1 MKKLLSIL
9 LLAVSL
15 VAFNSV
21 FTACDKEDNGEYY
34 AGESEEDFKPNYYTI
49 TSEWDLSAVSGYTD
63 AQKKAIA
70 DALADEINATERFE
84 TRAAAVAAFDAVIAE
99 LRTDTDVPAGLKAT
113 VTLKRGTAIIKRANL
128 KW

>member
-1 MKKLLSIL
+1 MKKIFSIF
-9 LLAVSL
+9 LLAISL

-49 TSEWDLSAVSGYTD
+49 ESTWDLSAVSGYSE
-63 AQKKAIA
+63 AEKKEIA
-70 DALADEINATERFE
+70 AALADGINDTKQFE
-84 TRAAAVAAFDAVIAE
+84 TRAAAVNAFDAVIAA
-99 LRTDTDVPAGLKAT
+99 LREDKDVPAGLKAT